1 MKAVARAKMVRTS
14 PRKMALVAALIRR
27 KTVAEARIILAN
39 TDKAAAEIVGKVL
52 DAAIANAE
60 NNLSLK
66 RADLVVETVLVG
78 AGATLKRIRPRSR
91 GQANR
96 IMKRTSHLTIILSDQ
111 KDKPALKA
119 PTEKTD
125 VASEIKAETAPKAA
139 AKPKTAAKA
148 TKEKK

>member
-1 MKAVARAKMVRTS
+1 MKAVASAKMVRVS

-27 KTVAEARIILAN
+27 KTVVEARIILAN

-96 IMKRTSHLTIILSDQ
+96 IMKRTSHITIILSDL
-111 KDKPALKA
+111 KDQASVKTVADKVASDVGVATKATKA
-119 PTEKTD
+119 P
-125 VASEIKAETAPKAA
+125 
-139 AKPKTAAKA
+139 AKPKTTARA